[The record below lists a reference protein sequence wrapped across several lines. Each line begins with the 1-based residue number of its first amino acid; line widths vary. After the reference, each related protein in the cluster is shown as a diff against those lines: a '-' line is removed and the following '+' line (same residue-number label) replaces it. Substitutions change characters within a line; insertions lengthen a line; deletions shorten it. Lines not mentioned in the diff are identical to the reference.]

1 MTLRKIGEQFGVQPQ
16 RIRQILAKCLRK
28 LRNPAN
34 SRLLLPNYQRYAKA
48 LQSCREVQAVSDNL
62 EKAYE
67 RTVEKYTWLLH
78 KKELVDKAPEIRR
91 QLENMIQISDM
102 AIPEN
107 WKEIV
112 NQLGH

>member
-1 MTLRKIGEQFGVQPQ
+1 MNVQS
-16 RIRQILAKCLRK
+16 K
-28 LRNPAN
+28 
-34 SRLLLPNYQRYAKA
+34 
-48 LQSCREVQAVSDNL
+48 
-62 EKAYE
+62 
-67 RTVEKYTWLLH
+67 KYTWLLH

>member
-1 MTLRKIGEQFGVQPQ
+1 MNVQSKNTLG
-16 RIRQILAKCLRK
+16 C
-28 LRNPAN
+28 
-34 SRLLLPNYQRYAKA
+34 S
-48 LQSCREVQAVSDNL
+48 
-62 EKAYE
+62 
-67 RTVEKYTWLLH
+67 T
-78 KKELVDKAPEIRR
+78 KKLVDKAPEIRR